1 MLDLKIGNRIKVLL
15 PCDGKTSVQYETGKI
30 IYIGRRAL
38 VQFDTN
44 VCGHNGNGIGKDRHC
59 WMMDWDKLIKQGD

>member
-1 MLDLKIGNRIKVLL
+1 MQVNDRVKAIL
-15 PCDGKTSVQYETGKI
+15 PCDGKNSIQYERGKI

-44 VCGHNGNGIGKDRHC
+44 ICGHNGNGIGEERKC
-59 WMMDWDKLIKQGD
+59 WMCNLELLEVS